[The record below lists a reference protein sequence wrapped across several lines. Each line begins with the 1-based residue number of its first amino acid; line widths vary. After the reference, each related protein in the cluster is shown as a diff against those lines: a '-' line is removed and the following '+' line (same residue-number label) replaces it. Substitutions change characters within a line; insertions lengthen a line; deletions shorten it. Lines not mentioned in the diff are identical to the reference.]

1 MSGFFV
7 FDRPDEDG
15 NHYAVDLDNGEVW
28 TDAQPD
34 DDTDD
39 KQEYAQRRRDM
50 YARLEQRLEAERDS
64 SRDGCFLQFLFLML
78 VAAAAVAPI
87 IVG

>member
-1 MSGFFV
+1 MNGFFV

-34 DDTDD
+34 ADELR
-39 KQEYAQRRRDM
+39 EYAQRRREM
-50 YARLEQRLEAERDS
+50 YARLEQRLIAERQS
-64 SRDGCFLQFLFLML
+64 SNDGCFLQFLFLVL

>member
-1 MSGFFV
+1 MSGFFL

-34 DDTDD
+34 VDDR
-39 KQEYAQRRRDM
+39 QEYAQRRREM
-50 YARLEQRLEAERDS
+50 YARLEQRLIAERDS
-64 SRDGCFLQFLFLML
+64 SRDGCLLQFLFLVL
-78 VAAAAVAPI
+78 AAAAV
-87 IVG
+87 GGGL

>member
-34 DDTDD
+34 VDDR
-39 KQEYAQRRRDM
+39 QEYAQRRREM
-50 YARLEQRLEAERDS
+50 HARLEQRLEAERDS
-64 SRDGCFLQFLFLML
+64 SRDGCFLQFLFLVL
-78 VAAAAVAPI
+78 VAAAAVAVAP

>member
-7 FDRPDEDG
+7 FDRPSSSG
-15 NHYAVDLDNGEVW
+15 NHYAVNLDNGEVW

-34 DDTDD
+34 VDDR
-39 KQEYAQRRRDM
+39 QEYAQRRRDM

-87 IVG
+87 VG

>member
-7 FDRPDEDG
+7 FDKPDEDG
-15 NHYAVDLDNGEVW
+15 THYAVDLDNGEVW

-34 DDTDD
+34 VDDR
-39 KQEYAQRRRDM
+39 QEYAQRRREM

-64 SRDGCFLQFLFLML
+64 SRDGCFLQFLFLVL